1 MFLYMVDNSKDSSMA
16 GRVGMRYIKDD
27 REGKHISEPSWNNAD
42 LIVLVLMWSRSH
54 EIFGGDNYS

>member
-16 GRVGMRYIKDD
+16 GRVVMRYIKDD
-27 REGKHISEPSWNNAD
+27 REGKHVSEPSWNNVG
-42 LIVLVLMWSRSH
+42 LIVLVVMRSH

>member
-1 MFLYMVDNSKDSSMA
+1 MVDNSKDSSMA
-16 GRVGMRYIKDD
+16 GRVVMRYIKDD

-42 LIVLVLMWSRSH
+42 LIVLVLMWSH